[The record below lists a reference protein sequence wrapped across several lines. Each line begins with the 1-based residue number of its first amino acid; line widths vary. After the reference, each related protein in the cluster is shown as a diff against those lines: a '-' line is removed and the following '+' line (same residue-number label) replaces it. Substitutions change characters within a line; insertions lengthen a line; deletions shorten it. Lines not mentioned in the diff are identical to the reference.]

1 MRVLVVEDEASLAD
15 GIAECLR
22 REAYAVDVAYD
33 GLAALERIGARSYDV
48 VVLDRDLPRV
58 HGDEVH
64 RGIVASGGR
73 SRVLM
78 LTATSPDAAG
88 RLPGTLIGADDYLAK
103 PFAPVEVTTKVR
115 ALARRGFPSP
125 PVLFRRGVQLDPER
139 RRAVRDG
146 REIALSARET
156 AVLAELLRAG
166 GRTVATRHLLSSV
179 WGDDAAPSGNVVRV
193 TVMRLRR
200 KLGDPPLIRT
210 VSGTGYRIP

>member
-1 MRVLVVEDEASLAD
+1 MLVVEDEASLAD

-33 GLAALERIGARSYDV
+33 GLAALERIGTGSYDV

-78 LTATSPDAAG
+78 LTAASPDAAG

-103 PFAPVEVTTKVR
+103 PFAPMEVTTKVR
-115 ALARRGFPSP
+115 ALAQRGFPPS
-125 PVLFRRGVQLDPER
+125 PVLSRRGIRLDPER
-139 RRAVRDG
+139 RRVIRDG
-146 REIALSARET
+146 REIALSAKET
-156 AVLAELLRAG
+156 AILAELLRAG
-166 GRTVATRHLLSSV
+166 GRTVATTHLLSRV
-179 WGDDAAPSGNVVRV
+179 WGADAAPSRNVVRV
-193 TVMRLRR
+193 AMMRLRR
-200 KLGDPPLIRT
+200 KLGAPPLIRT